1 MRAQEVIT
9 ELFDQVYQWDWTI
22 QDSNNWLAEFVT
34 EDGRDGEVDFN
45 EASED
50 NWSVD
55 FTIDGQYHITG
66 GGDAIAIFS
75 TVQDA
80 VIDFLNQTGVNNLR
94 FKADQEGGS
103 SRSKFYQRWAQRMAN
118 AVGMQLDSKRKGT
131 STVFHMYRNI
141 EESEIQKPHPDD
153 TLGVERKHM
162 PQVHRDH
169 YPELIKYLEDHGNKF
184 SHGEMHA
191 KELKATQKEF
201 SDKGVRKMM
210 KTGGRPSDSAG
221 KAPKPLIVSSDNYI
235 LDGHHRWLAAW
246 NQDDVVPVMKGT
258 LPIKKLFQLVND
270 FEHTT
275 YKDIHEEVSSN
286 EKEIGR
292 QGSNRN

>member
-1 MRAQEVIT
+1 MKVRDIVNEMRANTSPLSKRLTHDVGDLYGVIKQIASGDISRYLKRIDPT
-9 ELFDQVYQWDWTI
+9 QVKASQ
-22 QDSNNWLAEFVT
+22 SWL
-34 EDGRDGEVDFN
+34 DDF
-45 EASED
+45 
-50 NWSVD
+50 
-55 FTIDGQYHITG
+55 G
-66 GGDAIAIFS
+66 GGDP
-75 TVQDA
+75 
-80 VIDFLNQTGVNNLR
+80 
-94 FKADQEGGS
+94 
-103 SRSKFYQRWAQRMAN
+103 
-118 AVGMQLDSKRKGT
+118 
-131 STVFHMYRNI
+131 VFHDVP
-141 EESEIQKPHPDD
+141 EEFWEYPIIADLGDEMVIIDGHHRIDRGSDQALVFPVQLAENTEIQKPHPDD

-191 KELKATQKEF
+191 KELRATQKEF

-221 KAPKPLIVSSDNYI
+221 KASKPLIVSSDNYI

-286 EKEIGR
+286 EKEVGR
-292 QGSNRN
+292 RRHPSNRRANERRSNG